1 MTDVKACVVVT
12 TLPSREAAEKLAIAV
27 LEQRLAACAQIHAIE
42 SFYWWD
48 GKINS
53 DQEQIIH
60 FKSSVA
66 CYPALETLIRQNHPY
81 DTPEILRL
89 AVDGGAERYLDWIV
103 REAPGPA

>member
-1 MTDVKACVVVT
+1 MTDVTACVVMT

-27 LEQRLAACAQIHAIE
+27 LEQRLAACAQIQPIN

-53 DQEQIIH
+53 DQEQLVY
-60 FKSSVA
+60 FKTSIERYA
-66 CYPALETLIRQNHPY
+66 ALEQAIRQDHPY

-103 REAPGPA
+103 RETAAPA